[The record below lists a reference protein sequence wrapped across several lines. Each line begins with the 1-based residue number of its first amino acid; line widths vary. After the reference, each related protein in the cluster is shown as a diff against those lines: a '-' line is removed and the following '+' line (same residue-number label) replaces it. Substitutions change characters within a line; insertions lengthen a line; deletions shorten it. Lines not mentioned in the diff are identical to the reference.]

1 MGSVFRGIV
10 FSLAVSLCFTSTAAA
25 FDSVDFFV
33 NYEPE
38 GRDLTQE
45 LFEPSEKSLEEL
57 KPQLQD
63 LNFVLV
69 AGFFS
74 DFASTV
80 ERTRFDRALN
90 LKPQFFD
97 QINVLK
103 ELELPYSLLDI
114 ESEAGPELNAELIKD
129 KLLSL
134 PDHSVALI
142 THSKGCIDALEA
154 FLLYP
159 ELRKKIRFWIP
170 LQGPFMGSPAADLAL
185 SHPSW
190 LKSMD
195 RILKWM
201 GGSIDSLISISVEF
215 RITHML
221 ALEDEL
227 QQILEEVPIL
237 SVATSKP
244 DEKGKWDTRFE
255 PFFRDWLLKKGVEN
269 DGIVPWKSAIYP
281 SSHFV
286 HIEGLDHLWI
296 ESKELKQENPAH
308 DLMKKLYLMAYELS
322 E

>member
-1 MGSVFRGIV
+1 MGAVFRGAV
-10 FSLAVSLCFTSTAAA
+10 FSLAVGLCLSKPTLA
-25 FDSVDFFV
+25 FDSIDFFV
-33 NYEPE
+33 NYEPSGTDITRE
-38 GRDLTQE
+38 IFESYEEDLD
-45 LFEPSEKSLEEL
+45 EL
-57 KPQLQD
+57 KPQLQA
-63 LNFVLV
+63 LNFVLIP
-69 AGFFS
+69 GFFS

-97 QINVLK
+97 QINVLN
-103 ELELPYSLLDI
+103 ELEVPFTLLDI
-114 ESEAGPELNAELIKD
+114 ESEAGPELNAEVLKNEI
-129 KLLSL
+129 SHL

-159 ELRKKIRFWIP
+159 ELRKKIRFWLP

-185 SHPSW
+185 RNPRWS
-190 LKSMD
+190 KSMD

-215 RITHML
+215 RAAHML
-221 ALEDEL
+221 ALEGEL
-227 QQILEEVPIL
+227 QQILREIPIL

-255 PFFRDWLLKKGVEN
+255 PFFRDWLLKKGIEN
-269 DGIVPWKSAIYP
+269 DGIVPWKSAVYP
-281 SSHFV
+281 SSYFV

-296 ESKELKQENPAH
+296 ESNDLQQENPTH
-308 DLMKKLYLMAYELS
+308 GLMKKLYLMAYELS
-322 E
+322 Q